1 MATIEVSTWSELVSA
16 VTQPITEITTVKIT
30 KDIDCNEEIPQGVSS
45 TVVIPQANRD
55 IALTID
61 GGYEEGGVTKR
72 HKIIN
77 LRTNIGSPVPI
88 FRLNGSRDSNWYRTI
103 WFKNIDF
110 LNLQLDA
117 ALTEGDQ
124 GYQSSGGYP
133 LSIGAFVNCRFMGKR
148 TTNMF
153 TKSSFNNAGY
163 YYMFNNN
170 FVNVPYYGTTKEGFP
185 LVRRY
190 PPSSSYKC
198 QFMAQN
204 CRFRCT
210 YTGTYT
216 PTYDSGKVYSDIY
229 NANLNG
235 CYIDGEIVGADSD
248 TTYINI
254 YTQGEAANDG
264 NPSMQNVYD
273 VNFYMKDVVSD
284 RNIDFGAFKGVVKS
298 PVKDWDDKTIS
309 CNSYN
314 SKTGIIFASETDMQN
329 AQWLYDH
336 GLDIIVPNQ
345 GG

>member
-1 MATIEVSTWSELVSA
+1 MATVEVSTWAQLASA
-16 VTQPITEITTVKIT
+16 VTRTISENTTVKIME
-30 KDIDCNEEIPQGVSS
+30 DIDCNDEIPQGVAA
-45 TVVIPQANRD
+45 TVVIPRADQD
-55 IALTID
+55 KALTID
-61 GGYEEGGVTKR
+61 GEYEEGGVTKR

-88 FRLNGSRDSNWYRTI
+88 FRLNGSNNSGWWRTI

-110 LNLQLDA
+110 LNLRLDA
-117 ALTEGDQ
+117 ALIEGDQ
-124 GYQSSGGYP
+124 GYQGSSSP
-133 LSIGAFVNCRFMGKR
+133 LSIGAFVNCRFMGRR

-153 TKSSFNNAGY
+153 TKSSWSTAGY

-190 PPSSSYKC
+190 HPSVSSYKC
-198 QFMAQN
+198 VFMAQN

-210 YTGTYT
+210 YTGSFT

-254 YTQGEAANDG
+254 YTQGEAGNDG
-264 NPSMQNVYD
+264 NPSVQNVYD
-273 VNFYMKDVVSD
+273 VNFYMKNVASD
-284 RNIDFGAFKGVVKS
+284 RNIDFGVFKGVVKT
-298 PVKDWDDKTIS
+298 PVKKWDDKTTS
-309 CNSYN
+309 YNSYN
-314 SKTGIIFASETDMQN
+314 AKTGIIFASESDMQN
-329 AQWLYDH
+329 AQWLYNN

-345 GG
+345 GE

>member
-1 MATIEVSTWSELVSA
+1 MATIEVSSWSELVSA
-16 VTQPITEITTVKIT
+16 VTQTISEPTTVKIT
-30 KDIDCNEEIPQGVSS
+30 KDIDCNEEIPQGV
-45 TVVIPQANRD
+45 TNTIVIPRANRS

-61 GGYEEGGVTKR
+61 GEYEEGGATKR

-88 FRLNGSRDSNWYRTI
+88 FRLNGSYDQGWWRTI

-110 LNLQLDA
+110 LNLRLDA

-124 GYQSSGGYP
+124 GYQDISGTIY
-133 LSIGAFVNCRFMGKR
+133 SIGAFVNCRFVGKR

-153 TKSSFNNAGY
+153 TKSSWGAGY

-190 PPSSSYKC
+190 HPSVGNKC
-198 QFMAQN
+198 VLMAKN

-264 NPSMQNVYD
+264 TPSMQNVYD
-273 VNFYMKDVVSD
+273 INFYMKDVTSD
-284 RNIDFGAFKGVVKS
+284 RNIDVGAFKGVVKT
-298 PVKDWDDKTIS
+298 PVKDWDDRTTS
-309 CNSYN
+309 YNSYN

-329 AQWLYDH
+329 AQWLYDQ